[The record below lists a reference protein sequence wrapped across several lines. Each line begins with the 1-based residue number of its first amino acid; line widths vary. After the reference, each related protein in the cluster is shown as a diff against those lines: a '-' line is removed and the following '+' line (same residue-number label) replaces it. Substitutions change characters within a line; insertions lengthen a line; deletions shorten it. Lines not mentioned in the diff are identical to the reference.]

1 MSALVRAAM
10 ARAIATG
17 AMMSAPL
24 AVTPCGSSVPSG
36 TSTVSIR
43 LGTTSRNSI
52 QLMRSSS
59 RVVGAC
65 AAAAPGII
73 RHASVA
79 QVSRSLMVALR
90 DGGSVAC
97 YCSFLTQGSGL
108 KAQASAR

>member
-1 MSALVRAAM
+1 MTGAISALVRDAM

-36 TSTVSIR
+36 TSTVSTR
-43 LGTTSRNSI
+43 FGTTSRNSI

-65 AAAAPGII
+65 AAAALAEQHQ
-73 RHASVA
+73 RR
-79 QVSRSLMVALR
+79 QRDDDRTKRSWSL
-90 DGGSVAC
+90 
-97 YCSFLTQGSGL
+97 QGT
-108 KAQASAR
+108 AVV

>member
-1 MSALVRAAM
+1 MSALVRGAM

-43 LGTTSRNSI
+43 FGTTSRNSI

-65 AAAAPGII
+65 AAAALATIT
-73 RHASVA
+73 HDSVT
-79 QVSRSLMVALR
+79 QVRRSLMVAPGMR
-90 DGGSVAC
+90 VV
-97 YCSFLTQGSGL
+97 
-108 KAQASAR
+108 